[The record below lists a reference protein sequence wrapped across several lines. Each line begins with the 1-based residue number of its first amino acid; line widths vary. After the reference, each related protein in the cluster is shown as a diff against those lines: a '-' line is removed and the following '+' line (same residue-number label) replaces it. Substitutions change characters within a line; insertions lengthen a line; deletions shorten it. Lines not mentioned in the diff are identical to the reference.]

1 MMIDP
6 PIDKLIEKAE
16 CGYAL
21 VCAVSKRATEIAA
34 SQEGMNTFNIDPKPV
49 SQAAMEIYEGKLRI
63 VEGD

>member
-21 VCAVSKRATEIAA
+21 VCAISKRVVELNT
-34 SQEGMNTFNIDPKPV
+34 QEGQYLQNSGYKSV
-49 SQAAMEIYEGKLRI
+49 SLAAMEIYEGRAKI
-63 VEGD
+63 VSGE

>member
-21 VCAVSKRATEIAA
+21 VCAISKRAMEIAS
-34 SQEGMNTFNIDPKPV
+34 SQEGQNTFNMEPKPV
-49 SQAAMEIYEGKLRI
+49 SQAAMEIYRGQIKIIEG
-63 VEGD
+63 E